1 MARRSIGVARDPIA
15 SVCLLNM
22 FAPSTPAGRQSFP
35 LPEIAATVPPAAAL
49 RAQATHAS
57 LMIVR
62 KHSASLG
69 QTYTKIRLNHATLG
83 FEQVDLMRP
92 RDHGWDSEPKLKLNC
107 HGVLRASRIDGLIR
121 NESQRW
127 SGKWT
132 GNMSSCLPGHLDF
145 FGQLQTSRLGVNETD
160 ACPPGEKIVL
170 SHPYDR
176 LDGFAYKAAAP
187 SLSSL
192 SDTETDLFRSPT
204 LLCENKMILGPP
216 HSFHADIVKD
226 GWGRFSHYGDGV
238 VFSASDNSNPNS
250 NGRQYTIV
258 VPTGKK

>member
-1 MARRSIGVARDPIA
+1 MGFSGVKVSGGLA
-15 SVCLLNM
+15 SGLATCLLA
-22 FAPSTPAGRQSFP
+22 F
-35 LPEIAATVPPAAAL
+35 L
-49 RAQATHAS
+49 
-57 LMIVR
+57 
-62 KHSASLG
+62 
-69 QTYTKIRLNHATLG
+69 ATLT
-83 FEQVDLMRP
+83 FLDSSRP
-92 RDHGWDSEPKLKLNC
+92 RG
-107 HGVLRASRIDGLIR
+107 
-121 NESQRW
+121 
-127 SGKWT
+127 SGA
-132 GNMSSCLPGHLDF
+132 N
-145 FGQLQTSRLGVNETD
+145 QTD

-170 SHPYDR
+170 SHPYDG
-176 LDGFAYKAAAP
+176 LGGFAYKAAAP

-192 SDTETDLFRSPT
+192 SDTETELFRSPT